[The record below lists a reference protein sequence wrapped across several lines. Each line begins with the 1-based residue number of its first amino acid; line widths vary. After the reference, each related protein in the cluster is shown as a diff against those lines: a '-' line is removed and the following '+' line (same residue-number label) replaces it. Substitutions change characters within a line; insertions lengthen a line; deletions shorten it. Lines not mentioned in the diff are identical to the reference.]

1 MLWQDWLLTVLL
13 LLAGVLA
20 LSSLW
25 ARRIPQAEQTLRR
38 LTLAQGILGVLVLVW
53 GAYRFIAFIT
63 SGLGFFAIVYF
74 FSLLLAI
81 ALGLLLGYKLIRKP
95 ASAAGAAEAGD
106 KVQATL
112 SKNQIALGLGG
123 LAAAVLLFV
132 LAVGGPSV
140 PAPAYTPTPIPTPVP
155 TPVPTPTPTPD
166 PMRIPQPTPQQ

>member
-25 ARRIPQAEQTLRR
+25 ARRVPQAEQTLKR

-53 GAYRFIAFIT
+53 GAYRLIAFIT

-95 ASAAGAAEAGD
+95 ASAAGATEAGD

-140 PAPAYTPTPIPTPVP
+140 PTPVYVPTPTPVP
-155 TPVPTPTPTPD
+155 TPGPTPE
-166 PMRIPQPTPQQ
+166 PMRIPQPTPAPTPQ

>member
-1 MLWQDWLLTVLL
+1 MLWQDWLLMVLL

-25 ARRIPQAEQTLRR
+25 ARRVPQAEQTLKR
-38 LTLAQGILGVLVLVW
+38 LTLAQGILGVVLLVW

-95 ASAAGAAEAGD
+95 ASAAGAAETGD

-132 LAVGGPSV
+132 LAVGGPSTPV
-140 PAPAYTPTPIPTPVP
+140 RTPAPMPMPSPA
-155 TPVPTPTPTPD
+155 PVPTPTPSPL
-166 PMRIPQPTPQQ
+166 PIPQPTPTPTPTP